1 MQRKLRYVLISTIVA
16 IVGILIFQ
24 VYWITTTYDGQS
36 TAFELEV
43 NSALEDV
50 LNEELRDITL
60 NRYFSK
66 PSLLKDT
73 LLKGN
78 VEINVSDH
86 PEVQYEA
93 PIEGSGH
100 KIERGWIA
108 SNDSILIWGEEA
120 YQSWS
125 YEFNGEARDIVID
138 ANEADELFNIVV
150 SSLIVH
156 EPDLQDIQT
165 RYTAELKKRN
175 IETPFFLAYL
185 QDNQLFDLTGE
196 DPGISRIPRLSGKFR
211 AGILARDR
219 LWPTFHKP
227 GLT

>member
-196 DPGISRIPRLSGKFR
+196 DPGIFKNSQAVRKIPG
-211 AGILARDR
+211 RDFSKGQIMAYF
-219 LWPTFHKP
+219 PKP